1 MVKMNELDE
10 ISNKHIMAVNKYKL
24 VKDYKSLRNLIN
36 VAIYDNTSL
45 LCIAN
50 GLLLGDNDKSV
61 GLFMICL
68 NFVILKSALFFTY
81 VMKYYI
87 ENEREELLKNLIK

>member
-1 MVKMNELDE
+1 MIDNIYYNGENEW
-10 ISNKHIMAVNKYKL
+10 IKGNKYKL
-24 VKDYKSLRNLIN
+24 VKDHKSLRNLIN

-50 GLLLGDNDKSV
+50 GLLLDNDKSV

-68 NFVILKSALFFTY
+68 NFVILKSALFFY
-81 VMKYYI
+81 LRIK
-87 ENEREELLKNLIK
+87 LLYGKWKRSIIKKI

>member
-1 MVKMNELDE
+1 MNELEE

-24 VKDYKSLRNLIN
+24 VKDHKSLRNLIN
-36 VAIYDNTSL
+36 TAIYASTSL
-45 LCIAN
+45 LCFVN
-50 GLLLGDNDKSV
+50 GLLLDNDKSV
-61 GLFMICL
+61 VLFMICL

-81 VMKYYI
+81 GTKYYM